1 MSDDTVNC
9 PPTPEHISNC
19 PTPPPNAKTRIRN
32 FIKKEIMATTDVS
45 ASDNEADGEENKRE
59 SVSPPP
65 NCSICLGEIN
75 SKCFT
80 DS

>member
-9 PPTPEHISNC
+9 PPTPEHLNNC
-19 PTPPPNAKTRIRN
+19 PTPPINTKTRIRD
-32 FIKKEIMATTDVS
+32 FIQKQLIAI
-45 ASDNEADGEENKRE
+45 SDNEIDGDDNQRDTG
-59 SVSPPP
+59 SPPP
-65 NCSICLGEIN
+65 NCSICLGQIN

>member
-9 PPTPEHISNC
+9 PPTPEHLNNC
-19 PTPPPNAKTRIRN
+19 PTPPINTKTRIRD
-32 FIKKEIMATTDVS
+32 FIQKQLMTDI
-45 ASDNEADGEENKRE
+45 AISDNEIDGEDNQRE
-59 SVSPPP
+59 SGSPPP
-65 NCSICLGEIN
+65 NCSICLGQIN